1 MSRRWCQGRL
11 VIMGLMRKP
20 YFEQSVCSFCFGFG
34 FWVVTIND
42 RARNFF
48 SFLFEDFP
56 FS

>member
-20 YFEQSVCSFCFGFG
+20 YFYRVFVPLVLGFG